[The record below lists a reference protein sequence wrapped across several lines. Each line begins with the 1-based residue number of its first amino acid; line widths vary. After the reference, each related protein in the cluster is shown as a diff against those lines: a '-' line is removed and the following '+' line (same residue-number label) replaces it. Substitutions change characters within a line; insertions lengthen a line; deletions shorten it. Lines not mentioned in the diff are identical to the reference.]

1 MVFSW
6 HGPRSPDFARR
17 PLPDSRRPHLLR
29 ILRLIGEEEV
39 CVCYFVEALR
49 LSQPKISR
57 HLARLRR
64 SGIVHT
70 SLSFTMSSISD

>member
-1 MVFSW
+1 MAQEA
-6 HGPRSPDFARR
+6 PISPAALFQTLADPTR
-17 PLPDSRRPHLLR
+17 LR
-29 ILRLIGEEEV
+29 ILRLIGEKEV